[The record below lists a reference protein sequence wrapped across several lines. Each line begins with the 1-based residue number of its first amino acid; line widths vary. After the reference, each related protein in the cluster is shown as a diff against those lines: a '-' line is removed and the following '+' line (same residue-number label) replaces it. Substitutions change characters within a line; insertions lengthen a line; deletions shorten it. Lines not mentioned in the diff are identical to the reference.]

1 MHDIMLLRAHREKCV
16 GQENEC
22 MKKHYSRDCRLNSA
36 SKHHVKKFLAAGKE
50 RGWKTREEMAKWLRV
65 SVRTVDYWTEDG
77 TLPAL
82 KKGRIVR
89 YDLEV
94 CATALKDFLTKCA
107 AN

>member
-1 MHDIMLLRAHREKCV
+1 
-16 GQENEC
+16 
-22 MKKHYSRDCRLNSA
+22 MKKHYLRNCRFNSA
-36 SKHHVKKFLAAGKE
+36 SKHHVNDFLAADKDA
-50 RGWKTREEMAKWLRV
+50 GWKTREEMAKWLRV

-89 YDLEV
+89 YDLKA
-94 CATALKDFLTKCA
+94 CAAALKAFLTNACE